1 MDTSGSAVLTMELQ
15 RGVCGDL
22 ATFDALA
29 DAVRS
34 TGVDDRAAALVHAA
48 RDAGVLVVHC
58 TFSLPADRTGID
70 LSSPLLR
77 AARTDPGYLLEGSPA
92 AELLA
97 GLGPVDGDI
106 VSDRH
111 HGVSPF
117 AGTDLHERFQTS
129 GVGHLIVC
137 GVSLNVGIPGVV
149 IEAVNHGYT
158 VTVATDAVVGVP
170 VDYGDL
176 VLQNTLRPIARLA
189 TVDEISRG
197 WLGP

>member
-1 MDTSGSAVLTMELQ
+1 METSRTAVLTMELQ

-29 DAVRS
+29 DAVRT
-34 TGVDDRAAALVHAA
+34 TGVAERSAELVAAA
-48 RDAGVLVVHC
+48 RTAGVPVGHC

-77 AARTDPGYLLEGSPA
+77 AARTDPAYLLSGSLA
-92 AELLA
+92 TDLLP
-97 GLGPVDGDI
+97 GLGPIDGDF
-106 VSDRH
+106 VTDRH

-117 AGTDLHERFQTS
+117 VGTDLHGRLQEL
-129 GVGHLIVC
+129 GVQHLVVC
-137 GVSLNVGIPGVV
+137 GVSLNVGVPGLV
-149 IEAVNHGYT
+149 IEAVNHGYA

-170 VDYGDL
+170 VDYGEL
-176 VLQNTLRPIARLA
+176 VLQNTLRPIARLS